1 MRSAWKRNDPKIIKG
16 NAGTGIYRNQ
26 RFFFIYL
33 LYSPFPRP
41 CLTFI
46 KFLSEH
52 FPTLLMEVISGLANQ
67 GYCIIMSTHSP
78 EHPFSVGNKV
88 LLMKSGKVMGFGSPK
103 EIITSEALQS
113 VYDIEMDVITTYDR
127 YGRERTICLPVNSS
141 AKTVH
146 EK

>member
-67 GYCIIMSTHSP
+67 K
-78 EHPFSVGNKV
+78 NN
-88 LLMKSGKVMGFGSPK
+88 
-103 EIITSEALQS
+103 
-113 VYDIEMDVITTYDR
+113 R
-127 YGRERTICLPVNSS
+127 
-141 AKTVH
+141 
-146 EK
+146 

>member
-1 MRSAWKRNDPKIIKG
+1 FVFQSSVFRISEKLHNGKQGFALTIIKG

-67 GYCIIMSTHSP
+67 K
-78 EHPFSVGNKV
+78 NN
-88 LLMKSGKVMGFGSPK
+88 
-103 EIITSEALQS
+103 
-113 VYDIEMDVITTYDR
+113 R
-127 YGRERTICLPVNSS
+127 
-141 AKTVH
+141 
-146 EK
+146 

>member
-52 FPTLLMEVISGLANQ
+52 FPTVHRTDQ
-67 GYCIIMSTHSP
+67 HD
-78 EHPFSVGNKV
+78 K
-88 LLMKSGKVMGFGSPK
+88 K
-103 EIITSEALQS
+103 
-113 VYDIEMDVITTYDR
+113 DR
-127 YGRERTICLPVNSS
+127 KIYVFL
-141 AKTVH
+141 H
-146 EK
+146 

>member
-52 FPTLLMEVISGLANQ
+52 FPTLLMEVISGLP
-67 GYCIIMSTHSP
+67 IMAIALLCQHIVLSIL
-78 EHPFSVGNKV
+78 FRGNKV

-103 EIITSEALQS
+103 EIITSETLQS
-113 VYDIEMDVITTYDR
+113 VYDIEMDVITTHDR

-141 AKTVH
+141 PKAF
-146 EK
+146 